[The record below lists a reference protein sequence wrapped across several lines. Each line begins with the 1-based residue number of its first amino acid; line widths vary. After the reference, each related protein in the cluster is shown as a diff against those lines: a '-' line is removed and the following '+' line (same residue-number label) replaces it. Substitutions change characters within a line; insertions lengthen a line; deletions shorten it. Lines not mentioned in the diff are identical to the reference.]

1 MPKLEFAI
9 GEVSD
14 PPNQRQHTHFFGD
27 KLKTAKNEMLNQS
40 LNNLNTYIKEAG
52 LNTSTENNGKMSFAT
67 ESEQNDSITLG
78 GMATQLG
85 INLAIGVGTF
95 ILFGF
100 LRPRNGIVYAPK
112 YKYSSEKK
120 QPPKLGSGLFSWVM
134 PVLKTSEST
143 LIEKI
148 GLDAVNLYWIHLAFT
163 WIFSLLI
170 FYVLNGYYK
179 TYTKLKLGYFE
190 SDEYRNS
197 LHSRTL
203 LVTHLPSSL
212 RSDEGLRNYIHSI
225 DIKYPVLEAHVA
237 RKVGNLPDLIK
248 EHEEAVKKLEA
259 VLAKYLKDPNR
270 ISKERPMNSVSGF
283 CGENVDSIDYYTRQ
297 IEVLEEKINEARSQ
311 IAQQKATSY
320 GFISFSS
327 IAHAHAAAKDLN
339 RSSILR
345 SPGSPSI
352 MLAPWPKD
360 IIWANLQTNGTA
372 KWTKTLISY
381 SLFFLLCFF
390 WLIPMS
396 FLTTSAQISN
406 IRDLAPFTR
415 KFLDN
420 NKFIAGLIEAWMSP
434 MLMALFFLLL
444 PKILGLLSKHQGKIT
459 KSSRDR
465 AVLSKL
471 FLFFIINNLIIF
483 TLTSTAY
490 DIWST
495 IKQKIQDGDTDLRE
509 IYNVFKAQD
518 FTQELAKSLV
528 KVSTFWINYIS
539 LRGVAAIFDLA
550 QMFSL
555 VWTFLKKIFITPTP
569 RNIKEFSPYLVYRYQ
584 LMYVFTTKIETGGTY
599 WRVIFNRVIVS
610 MIMWQIA
617 MIGVM
622 NLKAARQQ
630 SIAIIPLIIIT
641 ILFKIYCSRRY
652 DSKIHYYQPKT
663 KELELSGSSD
673 MHKRKDDVS
682 NRFGHPS
689 LSCELITPMVFSN
702 VKHLLSQVYHGRLDE
717 KRVSRRGTIKSMAFV
732 STNGK
737 KGLNFEAVEDNELDI
752 DEYTYYE
759 SQNPGYYVDYNDP
772 SPEHIELQNINQPS
786 PDYYEGYEPSEYSL
800 QHYGK
805 DSSSISNI
813 APSSTAPLLRQSPI
827 PPDNYSEV
835 SINAPS
841 YHSSRIQYDVD
852 VDGAKLKI

>member
-1 MPKLEFAI
+1 MSVA
-9 GEVSD
+9 
-14 PPNQRQHTHFFGD
+14 
-27 KLKTAKNEMLNQS
+27 TA
-40 LNNLNTYIKEAG
+40 
-52 LNTSTENNGKMSFAT
+52 
-67 ESEQNDSITLG
+67 SEQNGSITLG
-78 GMATQLG
+78 AMATQLG
-85 INLAIGVGTF
+85 INFAIGAGTF

-148 GLDAVNLYWIHLAFT
+148 GLDAVMFIQQLKNRDLAKLDSNPLLYLTFT

-203 LVTHLPSSL
+203 LVIHLPSSL
-212 RSDEGLRNYIHSI
+212 RSDEGLRNYIHSL

-283 CGENVDSIDYYTRQ
+283 CGEKVDSIDYYTRQ

-345 SPGSPSI
+345 GPGSPSI
-352 MLAPWPKD
+352 MLSPWPKD
-360 IIWANLQTNGTA
+360 IIWENLQTNGTA

-390 WLIPMS
+390 WLIPMT

-420 NKFIAGLIEAWMSP
+420 NKFITGLIEAWMSP
-434 MLMALFFLLL
+434 LLMALFFLLL

-555 VWTFLKKIFITPTP
+555 VWTFLMKIFITPTP

-652 DSKIHYYQPKT
+652 DSKIHYYQPNT

-673 MHKRKDDVS
+673 MHKRKDNVS

-759 SQNPGYYVDYNDP
+759 
-772 SPEHIELQNINQPS
+772 PEHIELQNINQPR

-805 DSSSISNI
+805 DNSSISNV

-835 SINAPS
+835 SVNAPS
-841 YHSSRIQYDVD
+841 YHSSRTQYANLLRAIMNSESLNVSPFNF
-852 VDGAKLKI
+852 VIIPDGLPDYGCNINNALIKNN

>member
-1 MPKLEFAI
+1 
-9 GEVSD
+9 
-14 PPNQRQHTHFFGD
+14 
-27 KLKTAKNEMLNQS
+27 
-40 LNNLNTYIKEAG
+40 
-52 LNTSTENNGKMSFAT
+52 
-67 ESEQNDSITLG
+67 
-78 GMATQLG
+78 
-85 INLAIGVGTF
+85 
-95 ILFGF
+95 
-100 LRPRNGIVYAPK
+100 
-112 YKYSSEKK
+112 
-120 QPPKLGSGLFSWVM
+120 
-134 PVLKTSEST
+134 
-143 LIEKI
+143 
-148 GLDAVNLYWIHLAFT
+148 
-163 WIFSLLI
+163 
-170 FYVLNGYYK
+170 
-179 TYTKLKLGYFE
+179 
-190 SDEYRNS
+190 
-197 LHSRTL
+197 
-203 LVTHLPSSL
+203 
-212 RSDEGLRNYIHSI
+212 
-225 DIKYPVLEAHVA
+225 
-237 RKVGNLPDLIK
+237 
-248 EHEEAVKKLEA
+248 
-259 VLAKYLKDPNR
+259 
-270 ISKERPMNSVSGF
+270 
-283 CGENVDSIDYYTRQ
+283 
-297 IEVLEEKINEARSQ
+297 
-311 IAQQKATSY
+311 
-320 GFISFSS
+320 
-327 IAHAHAAAKDLN
+327 
-339 RSSILR
+339 
-345 SPGSPSI
+345 
-352 MLAPWPKD
+352 
-360 IIWANLQTNGTA
+360 
-372 KWTKTLISY
+372 
-381 SLFFLLCFF
+381 
-390 WLIPMS
+390 MS

-465 AVLSKL
+465 A
-471 FLFFIINNLIIF
+471 
-483 TLTSTAY
+483 
-490 DIWST
+490 
-495 IKQKIQDGDTDLRE
+495 QKIQDGDTDLRE

-569 RNIKEFSPYLVYRYQ
+569 RNIKEFSRPPDFDYPHIWFTDINSCK
-584 LMYVFTTKIETGGTY
+584 YVFTTKIETGGTY

-737 KGLNFEAVEDNELDI
+737 KGD
-752 DEYTYYE
+752 
-759 SQNPGYYVDYNDP
+759 
-772 SPEHIELQNINQPS
+772 
-786 PDYYEGYEPSEYSL
+786 
-800 QHYGK
+800 
-805 DSSSISNI
+805 
-813 APSSTAPLLRQSPI
+813 
-827 PPDNYSEV
+827 
-835 SINAPS
+835 
-841 YHSSRIQYDVD
+841 
-852 VDGAKLKI
+852 

>member
-1 MPKLEFAI
+1 
-9 GEVSD
+9 
-14 PPNQRQHTHFFGD
+14 
-27 KLKTAKNEMLNQS
+27 
-40 LNNLNTYIKEAG
+40 
-52 LNTSTENNGKMSFAT
+52 
-67 ESEQNDSITLG
+67 
-78 GMATQLG
+78 
-85 INLAIGVGTF
+85 
-95 ILFGF
+95 
-100 LRPRNGIVYAPK
+100 
-112 YKYSSEKK
+112 
-120 QPPKLGSGLFSWVM
+120 
-134 PVLKTSEST
+134 
-143 LIEKI
+143 
-148 GLDAVNLYWIHLAFT
+148 
-163 WIFSLLI
+163 
-170 FYVLNGYYK
+170 
-179 TYTKLKLGYFE
+179 
-190 SDEYRNS
+190 
-197 LHSRTL
+197 
-203 LVTHLPSSL
+203 
-212 RSDEGLRNYIHSI
+212 
-225 DIKYPVLEAHVA
+225 
-237 RKVGNLPDLIK
+237 
-248 EHEEAVKKLEA
+248 
-259 VLAKYLKDPNR
+259 
-270 ISKERPMNSVSGF
+270 
-283 CGENVDSIDYYTRQ
+283 
-297 IEVLEEKINEARSQ
+297 
-311 IAQQKATSY
+311 
-320 GFISFSS
+320 
-327 IAHAHAAAKDLN
+327 
-339 RSSILR
+339 
-345 SPGSPSI
+345 
-352 MLAPWPKD
+352 
-360 IIWANLQTNGTA
+360 
-372 KWTKTLISY
+372 
-381 SLFFLLCFF
+381 
-390 WLIPMS
+390 MS

-569 RNIKEFSPYLVYRYQ
+569 RNIKEFSRPPDFDYPVYYNIHLFFFSVGIIYSVIAPLILFFCFTYFALAYLVYRYQ

-737 KGLNFEAVEDNELDI
+737 KGD
-752 DEYTYYE
+752 
-759 SQNPGYYVDYNDP
+759 
-772 SPEHIELQNINQPS
+772 
-786 PDYYEGYEPSEYSL
+786 
-800 QHYGK
+800 
-805 DSSSISNI
+805 
-813 APSSTAPLLRQSPI
+813 
-827 PPDNYSEV
+827 
-835 SINAPS
+835 
-841 YHSSRIQYDVD
+841 
-852 VDGAKLKI
+852 

>member
-1 MPKLEFAI
+1 
-9 GEVSD
+9 
-14 PPNQRQHTHFFGD
+14 
-27 KLKTAKNEMLNQS
+27 
-40 LNNLNTYIKEAG
+40 
-52 LNTSTENNGKMSFAT
+52 MSFAT

-148 GLDAVNLYWIHLAFT
+148 GLDAVMFIQRLKNRDLAKLDSNPLLYLSIGFITDVNLYWIHLAFT

-372 KWTKTLISY
+372 KY
-381 SLFFLLCFF
+381 
-390 WLIPMS
+390 
-396 FLTTSAQISN
+396 
-406 IRDLAPFTR
+406 
-415 KFLDN
+415 N

-569 RNIKEFSPYLVYRYQ
+569 RNIKEFSRPPDFDYPHIWFTDINSCK
-584 LMYVFTTKIETGGTY
+584 YVFTTKIETGGTY

-772 SPEHIELQNINQPS
+772 SP
-786 PDYYEGYEPSEYSL
+786 DYYEGYEPSEYSL

-841 YHSSRIQYDVD
+841 YHSSRIQY
-852 VDGAKLKI
+852 GQEESYQPR